1 MKPNIAIGELVFVCL
16 CTVTVD
22 NGVLIEIDSLDVAHR
37 KVIDINCI
45 IEQSFLFLFTV
56 GEAPDQ
62 NQTCTPPKIF
72 SCLQMGHSYDSLP
85 VL

>member
-37 KVIDINCI
+37 KVIDINHR
-45 IEQSFLFLFTV
+45 TV
-56 GEAPDQ
+56 ISLLIYRRGSPRPKPDVYA
-62 NQTCTPPKIF
+62 T
-72 SCLQMGHSYDSLP
+72 
-85 VL
+85 